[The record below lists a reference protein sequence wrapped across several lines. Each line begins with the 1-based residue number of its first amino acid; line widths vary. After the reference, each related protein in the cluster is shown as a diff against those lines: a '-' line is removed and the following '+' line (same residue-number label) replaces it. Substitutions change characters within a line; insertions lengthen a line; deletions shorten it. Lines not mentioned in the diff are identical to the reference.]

1 MVAEGPITFDE
12 LGAKLAALDETR
24 ATAQYELEGLK
35 RRREHLE
42 SLEQYKEALLENY
55 AALVPEALNSLTPE
69 QRHPSIRWSS

>member
-42 SLEQYKEALLENY
+42 SLEQDKEALLENY
-55 AALVPEALNSLTPE
+55 AARPWRPSTHS
-69 QRHPSIRWSS
+69 HPSSDTPL